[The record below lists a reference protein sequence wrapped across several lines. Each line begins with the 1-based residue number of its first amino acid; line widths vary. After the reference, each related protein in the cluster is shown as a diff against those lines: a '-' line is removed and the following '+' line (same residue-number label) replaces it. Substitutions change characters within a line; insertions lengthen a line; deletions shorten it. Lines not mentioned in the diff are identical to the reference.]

1 MELEGDQMEWE
12 RTPDGIG
19 RRPDGMGK
27 DTRMEWEGYKLN
39 YTLCSAVVTKD
50 NITLRVGNGLLLE
63 DQLVRYKWDIMSS
76 IALSF
81 VSGDIQGAMNYISK
95 DELNIYNNTSDI
107 CHKGHI
113 DSTLLPSG
121 LM

>member
-1 MELEGDQMEWE
+1 MSPGLN
-12 RTPDGIG
+12 
-19 RRPDGMGK
+19 GK
-27 DTRMEWEGYKLN
+27 KTRMEWEGDQDGMGRRAGWNGKDTSSNWFN

-63 DQLVRYKWDIMSS
+63 DQFVRYKWDIMSS